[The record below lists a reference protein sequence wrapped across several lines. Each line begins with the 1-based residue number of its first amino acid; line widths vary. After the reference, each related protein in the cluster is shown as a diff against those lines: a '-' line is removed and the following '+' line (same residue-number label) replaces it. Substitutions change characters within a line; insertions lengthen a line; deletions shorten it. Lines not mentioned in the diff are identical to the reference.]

1 MAVDIPNYRVVEKL
15 GVGAQTRIFRARC
28 MRTGRD
34 YAVKIVK
41 IVNPEDAGFI
51 ELLRTEYAIG
61 SVIDHPIMRK
71 VYELRMLRRRLKVYG
86 AILFMEYV
94 PGISLADKEFS
105 APLDEILRIF
115 SETAEGLHA
124 MHLGEYVHADL
135 KPNNI
140 MVTESGQVK
149 LIDLGQSSKIREAK
163 PRIQG
168 SIDYMAPEQVRREAL
183 DERTDVFGIG
193 STLHRLL
200 TGRPIMTKMNQ
211 TINMQSQSLVGR
223 RVANRGEFATD
234 KLPPAL
240 ARLIEDCCH
249 IDPADRIEDMPLL
262 IERIDLVR
270 MTLAKARTNVPSNQG
285 AADAAQNDPGTV
297 GADDKAKP

>member
-1 MAVDIPNYRVVEKL
+1 
-15 GVGAQTRIFRARC
+15 

-51 ELLRTEYAIG
+51 ELLRTEHAIG
-61 SVIDHPIMRK
+61 TAIDHPIMRK

-105 APLDEILRIF
+105 APLDDILRIF

-140 MVTESGQVK
+140 MLTDGGKVK

-168 SIDYMAPEQVRREAL
+168 SIDYMAPEQVRRDKL

-193 STLHRLL
+193 STLHRVL
-200 TGRPIMTKMNQ
+200 TGRAISTKMNQ
-211 TINMQSQSLVGR
+211 TINMQAQSLVGR
-223 RVANRGEFATD
+223 RVADRGEFATEE
-234 KLPPAL
+234 LPPAL

-249 IDPADRIEDMPLL
+249 IDPDDRIKNMTLL

-270 MTLAKARTNVPSNQG
+270 MTLAKARAEVHSDRDASDAPKNDQDVPG
-285 AADAAQNDPGTV
+285 
-297 GADDKAKP
+297 DDDES